1 MSRPPCSTLGNSAW
15 GTLLVVGVVI
25 LLTVVGIGTLGVG
38 LSGEFGP
45 VARAAGLLVSAIAWV
60 GVVGMLM
67 AVFPRGGRLR
77 VEVCEDALEFHRP
90 GAPPTVVRREEIGR
104 VVVKE
109 SLLEGVESFEIY
121 RPDDTLRGTWETGWC
136 ATLALFVMRT
146 LKEHGYPC
154 GLRDPLYKGRLF
166 YQSHGR
172 RGEER

>member
-1 MSRPPCSTLGNSAW
+1 MSQPPCSTLRNSTW
-15 GTLLVVGVVI
+15 GTVLVVIVVL
-25 LLTVVGIGTLGVG
+25 LLTVVGVGTLGVG

-60 GVVGMLM
+60 GVIGMLM

-90 GAPPTVVRREEIGR
+90 STPPTVVRREEVGL
-104 VVVKE
+104 VVLKE
-109 SLLEGVESFEIY
+109 SPLEGVETFVVY
-121 RPDDTLRGTWETGWC
+121 RPDDTLLGTWETGWC
-136 ATLALFVMRT
+136 ATLALLVIRT

-166 YQSHGR
+166 YQSPGR
-172 RGEER
+172 RGEES

>member
-1 MSRPPCSTLGNSAW
+1 
-15 GTLLVVGVVI
+15 
-25 LLTVVGIGTLGVG
+25 
-38 LSGEFGP
+38 
-45 VARAAGLLVSAIAWV
+45 
-60 GVVGMLM
+60 
-67 AVFPRGGRLR
+67 
-77 VEVCEDALEFHRP
+77 
-90 GAPPTVVRREEIGR
+90 VVRREEIGR